1 MIDGV
6 VLTGLRQLADHRGK
20 VTIML
25 RADSPLFAGF
35 GELYFSTV
43 NQHAVKAWKCHTR
56 MVMNVAV
63 LAGSMRFALYDDRET
78 SPTKGQVQE
87 IILSE
92 DNPQLLTVPALV
104 WNGFQGIGEGLNLLA
119 NCADILHDPAEGL
132 RREATDPYFP
142 YHWPSNQ

>member
-25 RADSPLFAGF
+25 RADAPEFDGF
-35 GELYFSTV
+35 GELYFSTC
-43 NQHAVKAWKCHTR
+43 NQGAVKAWKCHTR

-63 LAGSMRFALYDDRET
+63 LTGSMRFVLYDDRPD
-78 SPTKGQVQE
+78 SPTKGQLQE
-87 IILSE
+87 IILTE
-92 DNPQLLTVPALV
+92 DQPQRLTVPPLV
-104 WNGFQGIGEGLNLLA
+104 WNGFQGIGAGTNLLC

-132 RREATDPYFP
+132 RRDADDPYFP
-142 YHWPSNQ
+142 YHWPTP